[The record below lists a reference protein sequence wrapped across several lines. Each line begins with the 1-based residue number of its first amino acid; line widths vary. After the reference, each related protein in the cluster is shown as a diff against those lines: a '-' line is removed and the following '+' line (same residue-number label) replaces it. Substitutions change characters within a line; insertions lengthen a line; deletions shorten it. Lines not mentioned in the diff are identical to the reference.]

1 VIIRT
6 RDLPV
11 PERALAVGAHPDDIE
26 FGAGATLARWAEAGC
41 EVSLLVCTDGSK
53 GTWDVDADTVAL
65 VATRQAEQ
73 RDAAAAL
80 GATGEVV
87 FLGRVDGDLVPD
99 RDAVSEV
106 ARWIRRLRPD
116 VLLGHDPWRRH
127 RLHPDHHA
135 AGRIVVDA
143 LVAARDPHFFREHG
157 VAHHR
162 PGALLLFEADRV
174 DHAEVAGLAHVE
186 AKIAA
191 LEAHRS
197 QYESTMFVS
206 ADDAGAEAERFRR
219 RIRDEAAT
227 AGRVVGRPAA
237 ELFAHLP
244 TDR

>member
-1 VIIRT
+1 MIIGS

-41 EVSLLVCTDGSK
+41 VVSLLVCTDGSK
-53 GTWDVDADTVAL
+53 GTWDADADTDAL

-87 FLGRVDGDLVPD
+87 FLGRVDGDLVAD
-99 RDAVSEV
+99 RRAISDV
-106 ARWIRRLRPD
+106 ALWIRRLRPD

-143 LVAARDPHFFREHG
+143 LVGARDPHFFREHE

-162 PGALLLFEADRV
+162 PGALLLFEADAAG
-174 DHAEVAGLAHVE
+174 HAETTRARHVE
-186 AKIAA
+186 TKIAA

-197 QYESTMFVS
+197 QYESTMFVG

-237 ELFAHLP
+237 ELFAPLA

>member
-1 VIIRT
+1 MIIAS

-26 FGAGATLARWAEAGC
+26 FGAGATLARWAAAGC

-53 GTWDVDADTVAL
+53 GTWDVDADTAAL
-65 VATRQAEQ
+65 VATRQDEQ
-73 RDAAAAL
+73 RAAAAAL

-87 FLGRVDGDLVPD
+87 FLGRVDGELVAD
-99 RDAVSEV
+99 ADAVSEV
-106 ARWIRRLRPD
+106 ARHVRRLRPD
-116 VLLGHDPWRRH
+116 VLLGHDPWKRH
-127 RLHPDHHA
+127 RLHPDHLA
-135 AGRIVVDA
+135 AGRIVVEA
-143 LVAARDPHFFREHG
+143 LVGARDPHFFRDHA

-162 PGALLLFEADRV
+162 PGHLLLFEPDAPV
-174 DHAEVAGLAHVE
+174 HAEAAGAEHVD

-197 QYESTMFVS
+197 QFESTMFVS
-206 ADDAGAEAERFRR
+206 ADDAGAEIDRFRR

-227 AGRVVGRPAA
+227 AGRVVGRAGA
-237 ELFAHLP
+237 ELFGAIA